1 LKITITVEVDEESVE
16 FIENTFGKL
25 SERIDTLISMFEKS
39 DYVIDNPVEKTK
51 DLVEENL
58 VEEALVE
65 EALVEEDLV
74 EEDLVEEDLVE
85 EDLGEKK
92 SIIEEPPE
100 ESIAPR
106 GIVKATILQEIKKH
120 KRGIT
125 SEKLRQETGFTGKQ
139 ISNNM
144 FHLKKANLVKKTKSG
159 RFVAV

>member
-1 LKITITVEVDEESVE
+1 MKITITVEVDEESVE

-58 VEEALVE
+58 VEEA
-65 EALVEEDLV
+65 LV